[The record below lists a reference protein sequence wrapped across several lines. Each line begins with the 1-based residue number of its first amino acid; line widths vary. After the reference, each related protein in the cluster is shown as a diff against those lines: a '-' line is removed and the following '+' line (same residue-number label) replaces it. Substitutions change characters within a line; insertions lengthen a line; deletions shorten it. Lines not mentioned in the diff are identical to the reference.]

1 MNTATLMWPRYP
13 GSTTDMW
20 LIKRCSLR
28 SQINFGS
35 IWQGQGSL
43 VTQECFVHQ
52 ALLPLDVSVALIPL
66 GSWQYAHSYRGTMHL
81 TDMFRALLRPTGAIK
96 HSTEKLHLLLKA
108 KNTFHLDVEGTIKQR
123 MYGKKKNNHLQ
134 IITHSDL

>member
-1 MNTATLMWPRYP
+1 M
-13 GSTTDMW
+13 
-20 LIKRCSLR
+20 
-28 SQINFGS
+28 
-35 IWQGQGSL
+35 
-43 VTQECFVHQ
+43 
-52 ALLPLDVSVALIPL
+52 ALIPL
-66 GSWQYAHSYRGTMHL
+66 GSWQYAHSSRGTMHL
-81 TDMFRALLRPTGAIK
+81 MDMFRAMLRPTGAIK